1 MGSSMINML
10 DWQRVVLQKKF
21 GKKRKSFHARF
32 LLLLGIALIFISLF
46 FPDIG
51 SQALSSSSFPG
62 FQEVH
67 TIIGENLNG

>member
-1 MGSSMINML
+1 MDKINMINY
-10 DWQRVVLQKKF
+10 QQYVLQKKF
-21 GKKRKSFHARF
+21 GKKRKSALSHILL

>member
-1 MGSSMINML
+1 MINML
-10 DWQRVVLQKKF
+10 DYPRIVLQEKF
-21 GKKRKSFHARF
+21 GKKRKSALSHILL

-62 FQEVH
+62 FHKGV
-67 TIIGENLNG
+67 TLYG

>member
-1 MGSSMINML
+1 MINML

-21 GKKRKSFHARF
+21 GKKRKSFHARL

>member
-1 MGSSMINML
+1 MINML
-10 DWQRVVLQKKF
+10 DWQRVVLQEKF
-21 GKKRKSFHARF
+21 GKKRKSGLSHILL